1 VILIPICTIFVQDL
15 IKIIKQKMKSLI
27 LSFAIFNLISMTSQ
41 NSVHEFDIQTLD
53 GKTQSLSDFKGK
65 KMLFVNTASECG
77 FTSQYEALQNVHS
90 KYGTDL
96 VIIGFPANNF
106 GGQEPG
112 SNSDIKTFCSKNYGV
127 SFLMANK
134 VSVKGKDIDPL
145 FKWLNNQEN
154 QSFVGDIMWNFE
166 KYLIDENGQLIK
178 RFRSSTKPDSDK
190 IISLL

>member
-1 VILIPICTIFVQDL
+1 MRFLVFT
-15 IKIIKQKMKSLI
+15 
-27 LSFAIFNLISMTSQ
+27 FAIFNFLTMTSQ
-41 NSVHEFDIQTLD
+41 KSVHEFEIKTID
-53 GKTQSLSDFKGK
+53 GKTQALSAFKGK

-90 KYGTDL
+90 KYGNDL

-134 VSVKGKDIDPL
+134 TSVKGKDIDPL

-166 KYLIDENGQLIK
+166 KYLIDENGYLIK
-178 RFRSSTKPDSDK
+178 RFRSSTRPDSDK

>member
-1 VILIPICTIFVQDL
+1 MRFLFFIFTIFNFL
-15 IKIIKQKMKSLI
+15 T
-27 LSFAIFNLISMTSQ
+27 MTSQ
-41 NSVHEFDIQTLD
+41 KSVHEFDIQTID
-53 GKTQSLSDFKGK
+53 GTTQALSAFRGK
-65 KMLFVNTASECG
+65 KLLFVNTASECG
-77 FTSQYEALQNVHS
+77 FTSQYEALQNLHS
-90 KYGTDL
+90 KYGNNL

-134 VSVKGKDIDPL
+134 ISVKGKDINPL

-166 KYLIDENGQLIK
+166 KYLIDENGHLIK
-178 RFRSSTKPDSDK
+178 RFRSSTRPDSDK

>member
-1 VILIPICTIFVQDL
+1 MRFIAYTFV
-15 IKIIKQKMKSLI
+15 
-27 LSFAIFNLISMTSQ
+27 IFNFLTMTSQ
-41 NSVHEFDIQTLD
+41 KSVHEFHIKTID
-53 GKTQSLSDFKGK
+53 GKTQALSAFKGK

-77 FTSQYEALQNVHS
+77 FTSQYEALQNVHK
-90 KYGTDL
+90 KYGKDL

-112 SNSDIKTFCSKNYGV
+112 SNSDIKTFCSKNYWV

-145 FKWLNNQEN
+145 FKWLNRQEN